1 MKRIITLTIIC
12 AVYMQYA
19 FAQNEAKLQAAFSK
33 SYQYETNAD
42 YKSAINAIKEA
53 YEETNYD
60 VNLRMGWLTYKA
72 GMYTESMGYYTKAIN
87 LMPYSIEAKLGYVNP
102 AAATGLWEK
111 VIDQYHKILVIDPQN
126 TTVNYR
132 MGLYCYNKKDYKS
145 AYGYFE
151 KVVNLYPFDYDSEL
165 MFAWTNFQLGKLRE
179 AKIIFNK
186 VLLMSPGDKSALEG
200 LSLIK

>member
-1 MKRIITLTIIC
+1 MKRIIILAITC
-12 AVYMQYA
+12 AAYISNV

-33 SYQYETNAD
+33 SYQHENSAD
-42 YKSAINAIKEA
+42 YKSAINAVKEV

-60 VNLRMGWLTYKA
+60 ANLRMGWLTYKA
-72 GMYTESMGYYTKAIN
+72 GMYTESMGYYAKSIN

-102 AAATGLWEK
+102 AAAAGLWEK

-165 MFAWTNFQLGKLRE
+165 MFAWTNFQLGKFRE